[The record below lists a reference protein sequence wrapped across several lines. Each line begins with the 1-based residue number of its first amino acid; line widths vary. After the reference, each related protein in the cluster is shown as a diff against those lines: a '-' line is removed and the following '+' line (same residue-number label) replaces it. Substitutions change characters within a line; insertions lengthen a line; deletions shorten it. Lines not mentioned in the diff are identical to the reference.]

1 MRDWI
6 QTHIYAD
13 GLSWGESKIE
23 EIGYGI
29 KKLVI
34 GAVVKDKVSVEEL
47 IEKINKVDGVQD
59 VDIAS
64 FN

>member
-1 MRDWI
+1 
-6 QTHIYAD
+6 
-13 GLSWGESKIE
+13 
-23 EIGYGI
+23 
-29 KKLVI
+29 VI

-64 FN
+64 FNEV